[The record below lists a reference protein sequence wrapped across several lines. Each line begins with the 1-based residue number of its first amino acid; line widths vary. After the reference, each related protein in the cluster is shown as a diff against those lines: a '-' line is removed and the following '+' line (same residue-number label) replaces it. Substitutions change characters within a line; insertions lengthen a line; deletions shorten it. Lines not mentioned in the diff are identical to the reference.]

1 MPEDKFNLQDRI
13 NNVGAETIM
22 GAMSQ
27 FEQNGKENLEKLNAA
42 VEEAKE
48 AEENEKAVNATAIGT
63 NTDLASNIASMFY
76 TRPHHI
82 HPIVKDN
89 NVRRNDPCPCGS
101 GKKYKNCCL
110 ESGRYETYSRV

>member
-1 MPEDKFNLQDRI
+1 MPEDKFNLQDKI

-27 FEQNGKENLEKLNAA
+27 FEQDGKENLEKLNEAI
-42 VEEAKE
+42 EEAR
-48 AEENEKAVNATAIGT
+48 ENEANEKQINAAAMGA
-63 NTDLASNIASMFY
+63 NADLSSMLY
-76 TRPHHI
+76 ARPRHLR
-82 HPIVKDN
+82 PIVKDN